1 MTNNEFENS
10 YVLSQA
16 EVDRFNSEGY
26 LIFNGFFDDNLTQLL
41 KEDVDQLMVNRA
53 TNGETNIMV
62 FPALGP
68 LTSEPTVV
76 DRIAD
81 LMGTTFTHHH
91 IHARWQGEGES
102 GVSWHHDY
110 EQMPQTNRSHLM
122 VHVFIYLD
130 GLNGEIGDLLVL
142 PGSHQRIMARDAFRQ
157 FMYDD
162 LPGSVTIDNLS
173 PGSFIIVHSAL
184 QHARRPKPGGETFR
198 RYFIDTSYCQHGIL
212 WPAGR
217 RLCHLNQMA
226 IDLGWDRNGKYT
238 FLYDN
243 SCFFDPHDYIEKF
256 NTRNQGSLALH
267 LTKEINSKHKGT
279 KA

>member
-76 DRIAD
+76 DRVAD

-91 IHARWQGEGES
+91 IHAR
-102 GVSWHHDY
+102 
-110 EQMPQTNRSHLM
+110 
-122 VHVFIYLD
+122 
-130 GLNGEIGDLLVL
+130 
-142 PGSHQRIMARDAFRQ
+142 
-157 FMYDD
+157 
-162 LPGSVTIDNLS
+162 
-173 PGSFIIVHSAL
+173 
-184 QHARRPKPGGETFR
+184 
-198 RYFIDTSYCQHGIL
+198 
-212 WPAGR
+212 
-217 RLCHLNQMA
+217 
-226 IDLGWDRNGKYT
+226 
-238 FLYDN
+238 
-243 SCFFDPHDYIEKF
+243 
-256 NTRNQGSLALH
+256 
-267 LTKEINSKHKGT
+267 
-279 KA
+279 